1 MGEGVP
7 PILCYHKV
15 DPRLELGFTQLGP
28 HVFRRQVET
37 LARLGYRALSGAELL
52 AAVTNPRPPNPALRT
67 VVFTFDDGYAALAE
81 HAFPV
86 LADHGFAALVFVI
99 TDYVG
104 RDNSWDVQ
112 YGWRAFRHLGWDDLG
127 RWQQRGIEAHSHTAT
142 HARLTWLSDAEV
154 VDELARAREA
164 IAVRLGQAPL
174 GISYP
179 FGAADARVRSLAAA
193 AGYRLG
199 LAGPGATVGADSVEA
214 VNRLDPL
221 RLVRLPVYGWDRF
234 GLPLVLREGVWGS
247 LGRDVARLTNRFAV
261 GTTLLQRVLGRRY
274 APR

>member
-28 HVFRRQVET
+28 QVFRRQVET

-52 AAVTNPRPPNPALRT
+52 AALTNPHPSNPAART

-104 RDNSWDVQ
+104 RDNRWDVQ
-112 YGWRAFRHLGWDDLG
+112 YGWRAFRHLAWDDLG
-127 RWQQRGIEAHSHTAT
+127 RWQQRGIEVHSHTAT
-142 HARLTWLSDAEV
+142 HARLTWLSDAEAA
-154 VDELARAREA
+154 DELGRAREA
-164 IAVRLGQAPL
+164 IVQRLGPAPL

-179 FGAADARVRSLAAA
+179 FGAVDARVRALAAA

-199 LAGPGATVGADSVEA
+199 LVGPGATVGAEGFEA
-214 VNRLDPL
+214 VNRPDPL
-221 RLVRLPVYGWDRF
+221 LLVRLPVYGWDRF
-234 GLPLVLREGVWGS
+234 GLPLVLRTGTWGA
-247 LGRDVARLTNRFAV
+247 LGRGVARLTNRCAV
-261 GTTLLQRVLGRRY
+261 GTALIHKAFGRRY
-274 APR
+274 A

>member
-15 DPRLELGFTQLGP
+15 DPRLELGFTQLAP
-28 HVFRRQVET
+28 RVFRRQVQT

-52 AAVTNPRPPNPALRT
+52 AAVTNPHPSKPEPRT

-86 LADHGFAALVFVI
+86 LADHGFGALVFVI

-112 YGWRAFRHLGWDDLG
+112 FGWRAFRHLAWDDLG
-127 RWQQRGIEAHSHTAT
+127 RWQERGIEVHSHTAT
-142 HARLTWLSDAEV
+142 HARLTWLSDAEAA
-154 VDELARAREA
+154 DELGRAREA
-164 IAVRLGQAPL
+164 IAARLGRAPL

-199 LAGPGATVGADSVEA
+199 FAGPGAGVGTAGLEA
-214 VNRLDPL
+214 ESRPDQLQ
-221 RLVRLPVYGWDRF
+221 LVRLPVYGWDRF
-234 GLPLVLREGVWGS
+234 GPPLVLRGGAWGS
-247 LGRDVARLTNRFAV
+247 LGRGVARLTNRFAV
-261 GTTLLQRVLGRRY
+261 GTALIQRALGRRY
-274 APR
+274 ALR